1 MRSSAR
7 PPIADPRTRIRA
19 VLAGAAVGDVLGA
32 TWEFS
37 PPSAIPSERRLTVQG
52 GGPFGWP
59 PGAFTDDTDL
69 LLVTA
74 SAYGGARAPGAWSE
88 AAFVDGLL
96 AWFRSGPRDVGAQT
110 ARACRHWLSHAA
122 PPPPDEAA
130 QGNGGLMRAAP
141 HGLAHPDAGKACAA
155 AEADTRLTHPSALAA
170 ACSGLYAAVLS
181 NLVWRGET
189 DWRAAL
195 PALPA
200 TPAHDR
206 LRRALAGL
214 APAPAPPQD
223 PGGWC
228 LHTLRLA
235 LWALDSGLGYEAG
248 VQAVIRT
255 GGDTDTNACVAGAL
269 LGARWGLQAIPQ
281 DWLGAVT
288 GEGRRRLAAA
298 AARLAA
304 AAADQQK
311 KRSST
316 TLPSCT
322 V

>member
-110 ARACRHWLSHAA
+110 ARGCRHWLS
-122 PPPPDEAA
+122 
-130 QGNGGLMRAAP
+130 QP
-141 HGLAHPDAGKACAA
+141 HLRHP
-155 AEADTRLTHPSALAA
+155 TRP
-170 ACSGLYAAVLS
+170 
-181 NLVWRGET
+181 
-189 DWRAAL
+189 
-195 PALPA
+195 
-200 TPAHDR
+200 
-206 LRRALAGL
+206 RRAMAASCARPRMG
-214 APAPAPPQD
+214 
-223 PGGWC
+223 
-228 LHTLRLA
+228 
-235 LWALDSGLGYEAG
+235 S
-248 VQAVIRT
+248 RT
-255 GGDTDTNACVAGAL
+255 
-269 LGARWGLQAIPQ
+269 PMP
-281 DWLGAVT
+281 
-288 GEGRRRLAAA
+288 ERRVRRPRRTRA
-298 AARLAA
+298 
-304 AAADQQK
+304 
-311 KRSST
+311 
-316 TLPSCT
+316 
-322 V
+322 